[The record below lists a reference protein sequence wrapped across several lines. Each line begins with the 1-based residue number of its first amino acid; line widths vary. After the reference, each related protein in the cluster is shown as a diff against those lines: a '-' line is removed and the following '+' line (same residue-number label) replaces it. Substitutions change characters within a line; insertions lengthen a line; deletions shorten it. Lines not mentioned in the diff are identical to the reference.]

1 MNGIFN
7 AYDYEPNQ
15 GLAKHPVGS
24 KFQAYVSHTEILPGK
39 EDKGVVFAVTFTTPQ
54 GSIVKRY
61 SVEHENVD
69 AQRISREQ
77 LSALCFATGQ
87 FQVTFGSHGR
97 ELVNK
102 TLLID
107 VSVQKNDDRYN
118 EVSMVY
124 KPDGNVPRKEQ
135 GQAPS
140 APMAAPAMM
149 APPAAMQ
156 PPTAVPMGVATPAQG
171 FAPPT
176 SAGFAPQPMQAPQ
189 FQTAPQAGAPMPDSG
204 KPSWA
209 R

>member
-1 MNGIFN
+1 MNNGTFN
-7 AYDYEPNQ
+7 AFDYEPNQ
-15 GLAKHPVGS
+15 GTPKHPVGS

-39 EDKGVVFAVTFTTPQ
+39 EGKGVVFAVTFTTPQ
-54 GSIVKRY
+54 GSIMKRY
-61 SVEHENVD
+61 SVEHENND
-69 AQRISREQ
+69 AQRIAREQ

-87 FQVTFGSHGR
+87 FQVSFASHGR

-102 TLLID
+102 QCAID

-124 KPDGNVPRKEQ
+124 KPDGEVPRKAQ
-135 GQAPS
+135 GQALS
-140 APMAAPAMM
+140 APMAAPAPM

-156 PPTAVPMGVATPAQG
+156 PPMVAPQPAQG
-171 FAPPT
+171 FAPP
-176 SAGFAPQPMQAPQ
+176 AANGFAPQPMAAPQ
-189 FQTAPQAGAPMPDSG
+189 FQTAPQAGSPMPETG